1 MGPCTFTLCTLP
13 QMNVLLIDDDKVTL
27 KVLRKLLTGSGHQ
40 VYPACN
46 KVNALKKISTEK
58 IDCVVSDVQMPDTS
72 IGELFTELRA
82 SVSRPLPI
90 ILISTELS
98 NPEIDETLLK
108 GADAF
113 IPKPVKMELLND
125 VIHRLCNKTL
135 RKN

>member
-1 MGPCTFTLCTLP
+1 
-13 QMNVLLIDDDKVTL
+13 MNILLIDDDKITL
-27 KVLRKLLTGSGHQ
+27 KVLRKLLTSSGHL

-46 KVNALKKISTEK
+46 KLNALKKLKTED

-72 IGELFTELRA
+72 IGELFSELREA
-82 SVSRPLPI
+82 SPKPLPI

-113 IPKPVKMELLND
+113 IPKPVKMDLLND
-125 VIHRLCNKTL
+125 VIHRLCNKQ
-135 RKN
+135 NSGS